1 MHAALST
8 VGTSDTLL
16 PPYAISRLDN
26 ELNSNP
32 FVVTTN
38 TSGRQQLD
46 MVGTLLWNDCTHL
59 IDLRGPN
66 PEDVL
71 MLGKVR
77 ALAFAVLNMAIMP
90 DLLGF

>member
-1 MHAALST
+1 MHIALST
-8 VGTSDTLL
+8 VGTSSPLL
-16 PPYAISRLDN
+16 PPNAISRLDRW
-26 ELNSNP
+26 LKRNP
-32 FVVTTN
+32 FVVMAN
-38 TSGRQQLD
+38 TSSRQQLD

-59 IDLRGPN
+59 ISLRGQN